1 MTSYN
6 SPLMGKGMMTMMPP
20 QERLDGKNAP
30 RIDYKDTALLQK
42 FVSSQGKMMGTQRTG
57 VSAKKQRVL
66 AKAIKRARFLAL
78 MKYCG

>member
-1 MTSYN
+1 MSSFN
-6 SPLMGKGMMTMMPP
+6 GPISKGGAAMQP

-42 FVSSQGKMMGTQRTG
+42 FVSGQGKMLSTQRTG

-66 AKAIKRARFLAL
+66 ATAIKRARFLAL